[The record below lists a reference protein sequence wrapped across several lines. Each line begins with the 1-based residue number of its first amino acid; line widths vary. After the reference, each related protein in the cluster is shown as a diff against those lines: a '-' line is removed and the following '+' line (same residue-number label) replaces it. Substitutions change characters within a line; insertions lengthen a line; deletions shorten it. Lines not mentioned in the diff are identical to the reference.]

1 MNCAHEESVRKGG
14 LSMELCT
21 ERFNGYDLSIMILF
35 MIALVFI
42 MGSRC
47 STLPPT
53 EMIGIIGNSN
63 SAIII
68 NGVSYNI
75 SRI

>member
-1 MNCAHEESVRKGG
+1 
-14 LSMELCT
+14 MELCT